1 MRFIL
6 ASASPRRKELL
17 EQIGVKFDILPA
29 TGEEVITKELPG
41 EVVMELAKQKAEE
54 VAKTAGA
61 DALVLGADTVV
72 AYEGK
77 ILGKPKDEADA
88 LRMLTMLSG
97 KEHEVYT
104 GVALIDN
111 RDQSMENFFERTKV
125 TMYPVSEEEIRDYI
139 AGGEPMDKAGA
150 YAIQGLGAKFIQKIE
165 GDYNNVVGLPIGRIY
180 QEIKRKSIEIPTQ
193 FLIRYYGCEKNV
205 LGESYLGG
213 ISGMNE
219 YDEECLQVFLE
230 KQLQLFQEE
239 VATTPEEAEEFLSDC
254 MAVICKDLKDVK
266 DYFDEEGVDISG
278 LSLDNLE
285 ELEEVFALPS
295 GRYLI
300 VEG

>member
-29 TGEEVITKELPG
+29 TGEEEITKELPG

-180 QEIKRKSIEIPTQ
+180 QEIKRKSIEIPTR
-193 FLIRYYGCEKNV
+193 F
-205 LGESYLGG
+205 
-213 ISGMNE
+213 
-219 YDEECLQVFLE
+219 
-230 KQLQLFQEE
+230 
-239 VATTPEEAEEFLSDC
+239 
-254 MAVICKDLKDVK
+254 
-266 DYFDEEGVDISG
+266 
-278 LSLDNLE
+278 
-285 ELEEVFALPS
+285 
-295 GRYLI
+295 
-300 VEG
+300 

>member
-180 QEIKRKSIEIPTQ
+180 QEI
-193 FLIRYYGCEKNV
+193 
-205 LGESYLGG
+205 
-213 ISGMNE
+213 
-219 YDEECLQVFLE
+219 
-230 KQLQLFQEE
+230 
-239 VATTPEEAEEFLSDC
+239 
-254 MAVICKDLKDVK
+254 
-266 DYFDEEGVDISG
+266 
-278 LSLDNLE
+278 
-285 ELEEVFALPS
+285 
-295 GRYLI
+295 
-300 VEG
+300 

>member
-17 EQIGVKFDILPA
+17 EQIGVKFNILPA

-150 YAIQGLGAKFIQKIE
+150 YAIQGIGAKFIQKIE
-165 GDYNNVVGLPIGRIY
+165 G
-180 QEIKRKSIEIPTQ
+180 S
-193 FLIRYYGCEKNV
+193 
-205 LGESYLGG
+205 
-213 ISGMNE
+213 
-219 YDEECLQVFLE
+219 
-230 KQLQLFQEE
+230 
-239 VATTPEEAEEFLSDC
+239 TTML
-254 MAVICKDLKDVK
+254 
-266 DYFDEEGVDISG
+266 
-278 LSLDNLE
+278 
-285 ELEEVFALPS
+285 
-295 GRYLI
+295 
-300 VEG
+300 

>member
-54 VAKTAGA
+54 VAKTAGE

-180 QEIKRKSIEIPTQ
+180 QEIKRKSIEIPTR
-193 FLIRYYGCEKNV
+193 F
-205 LGESYLGG
+205 
-213 ISGMNE
+213 
-219 YDEECLQVFLE
+219 
-230 KQLQLFQEE
+230 
-239 VATTPEEAEEFLSDC
+239 
-254 MAVICKDLKDVK
+254 
-266 DYFDEEGVDISG
+266 
-278 LSLDNLE
+278 
-285 ELEEVFALPS
+285 
-295 GRYLI
+295 
-300 VEG
+300 

>member
-125 TMYPVSEEEIRDYI
+125 TMYPVSEII
-139 AGGEPMDKAGA
+139 
-150 YAIQGLGAKFIQKIE
+150 
-165 GDYNNVVGLPIGRIY
+165 LPVANRW
-180 QEIKRKSIEIPTQ
+180 IKRVPMPFKGSEQ
-193 FLIRYYGCEKNV
+193 NSFRRSRG
-205 LGESYLGG
+205 
-213 ISGMNE
+213 
-219 YDEECLQVFLE
+219 
-230 KQLQLFQEE
+230 
-239 VATTPEEAEEFLSDC
+239 TTTML
-254 MAVICKDLKDVK
+254 
-266 DYFDEEGVDISG
+266 
-278 LSLDNLE
+278 
-285 ELEEVFALPS
+285 
-295 GRYLI
+295 
-300 VEG
+300 

>member
-29 TGEEVITKELPG
+29 TGKEVITKELPG

-97 KEHEVYT
+97 REHEVYT

-139 AGGEPMDKAGA
+139 AGDEPMDKAGA

-180 QEIKRKSIEIPTQ
+180 QEIKRKSIEIPTR
-193 FLIRYYGCEKNV
+193 F
-205 LGESYLGG
+205 
-213 ISGMNE
+213 
-219 YDEECLQVFLE
+219 
-230 KQLQLFQEE
+230 
-239 VATTPEEAEEFLSDC
+239 
-254 MAVICKDLKDVK
+254 
-266 DYFDEEGVDISG
+266 
-278 LSLDNLE
+278 
-285 ELEEVFALPS
+285 
-295 GRYLI
+295 
-300 VEG
+300 

>member
-17 EQIGVKFDILPA
+17 EQIGVKFNILPA

-150 YAIQGLGAKFIQKIE
+150 YAIQGIGAKFIQKIE
-165 GDYNNVVGLPIGRIY
+165 G
-180 QEIKRKSIEIPTQ
+180 
-193 FLIRYYGCEKNV
+193 
-205 LGESYLGG
+205 
-213 ISGMNE
+213 
-219 YDEECLQVFLE
+219 
-230 KQLQLFQEE
+230 
-239 VATTPEEAEEFLSDC
+239 TTTML
-254 MAVICKDLKDVK
+254 
-266 DYFDEEGVDISG
+266 
-278 LSLDNLE
+278 
-285 ELEEVFALPS
+285 
-295 GRYLI
+295 
-300 VEG
+300 

>member
-17 EQIGVKFDILPA
+17 EQIGVKFNILPA

-111 RDQSMENFFERTKV
+111 RDQSMEIFLKE
-125 TMYPVSEEEIRDYI
+125 
-139 AGGEPMDKAGA
+139 
-150 YAIQGLGAKFIQKIE
+150 QK
-165 GDYNNVVGLPIGRIY
+165 
-180 QEIKRKSIEIPTQ
+180 
-193 FLIRYYGCEKNV
+193 
-205 LGESYLGG
+205 
-213 ISGMNE
+213 
-219 YDEECLQVFLE
+219 
-230 KQLQLFQEE
+230 
-239 VATTPEEAEEFLSDC
+239 
-254 MAVICKDLKDVK
+254 
-266 DYFDEEGVDISG
+266 
-278 LSLDNLE
+278 
-285 ELEEVFALPS
+285 
-295 GRYLI
+295 
-300 VEG
+300 

>member
-6 ASASPRRKELL
+6 YQHRREEKELL
-17 EQIGVKFDILPA
+17 EQIGVKFNILPA
-29 TGEEVITKELPG
+29 TGEEVITKRTSG
-41 EVVMELAKQKAEE
+41 RSGDGIIKKKAEE

-111 RDQSMENFFERTKV
+111 RDQSMGEFFERTKV

-139 AGGEPMDKAGA
+139 AVGEPMDKAGA
-150 YAIQGLGAKFIQKIE
+150 YAIQELGAKFIQKIE

-180 QEIKRKSIEIPTQ
+180 QEIKRKSIEIPTR
-193 FLIRYYGCEKNV
+193 F
-205 LGESYLGG
+205 
-213 ISGMNE
+213 
-219 YDEECLQVFLE
+219 
-230 KQLQLFQEE
+230 
-239 VATTPEEAEEFLSDC
+239 
-254 MAVICKDLKDVK
+254 
-266 DYFDEEGVDISG
+266 
-278 LSLDNLE
+278 
-285 ELEEVFALPS
+285 
-295 GRYLI
+295 
-300 VEG
+300 

>member
-111 RDQSMENFFERTKV
+111 RDQST
-125 TMYPVSEEEIRDYI
+125 VSYTH
-139 AGGEPMDKAGA
+139 
-150 YAIQGLGAKFIQKIE
+150 LT
-165 GDYNNVVGLPIGRIY
+165 LPTNSR
-180 QEIKRKSIEIPTQ
+180 
-193 FLIRYYGCEKNV
+193 V
-205 LGESYLGG
+205 
-213 ISGMNE
+213 
-219 YDEECLQVFLE
+219 
-230 KQLQLFQEE
+230 
-239 VATTPEEAEEFLSDC
+239 
-254 MAVICKDLKDVK
+254 
-266 DYFDEEGVDISG
+266 
-278 LSLDNLE
+278 
-285 ELEEVFALPS
+285 
-295 GRYLI
+295 
-300 VEG
+300 

>member
-111 RDQSMENFFERTKV
+111 R
-125 TMYPVSEEEIRDYI
+125 
-139 AGGEPMDKAGA
+139 
-150 YAIQGLGAKFIQKIE
+150 
-165 GDYNNVVGLPIGRIY
+165 
-180 QEIKRKSIEIPTQ
+180 
-193 FLIRYYGCEKNV
+193 
-205 LGESYLGG
+205 
-213 ISGMNE
+213 
-219 YDEECLQVFLE
+219 CLLY
-230 KQLQLFQEE
+230 
-239 VATTPEEAEEFLSDC
+239 TSD
-254 MAVICKDLKDVK
+254 AADD
-266 DYFDEEGVDISG
+266 
-278 LSLDNLE
+278 
-285 ELEEVFALPS
+285 
-295 GRYLI
+295 
-300 VEG
+300 

>member
-125 TMYPVSEEEIRDYI
+125 TMYPVSEEEIR
-139 AGGEPMDKAGA
+139 
-150 YAIQGLGAKFIQKIE
+150 
-165 GDYNNVVGLPIGRIY
+165 
-180 QEIKRKSIEIPTQ
+180 
-193 FLIRYYGCEKNV
+193 
-205 LGESYLGG
+205 
-213 ISGMNE
+213 
-219 YDEECLQVFLE
+219 
-230 KQLQLFQEE
+230 
-239 VATTPEEAEEFLSDC
+239 
-254 MAVICKDLKDVK
+254 
-266 DYFDEEGVDISG
+266 EGVR
-278 LSLDNLE
+278 LLAQAWL
-285 ELEEVFALPS
+285 A
-295 GRYLI
+295 
-300 VEG
+300 

>member
-29 TGEEVITKELPG
+29 TGKEVITKELPG

-104 GVALIDN
+104 GVALMDN

-180 QEIKRKSIEIPTQ
+180 QEIKRKSIEIPTR
-193 FLIRYYGCEKNV
+193 F
-205 LGESYLGG
+205 
-213 ISGMNE
+213 
-219 YDEECLQVFLE
+219 
-230 KQLQLFQEE
+230 
-239 VATTPEEAEEFLSDC
+239 
-254 MAVICKDLKDVK
+254 
-266 DYFDEEGVDISG
+266 
-278 LSLDNLE
+278 
-285 ELEEVFALPS
+285 
-295 GRYLI
+295 
-300 VEG
+300 

>member
-1 MRFIL
+1 MSQMIL

-125 TMYPVSEEEIRDYI
+125 TMYPVSEEEIR
-139 AGGEPMDKAGA
+139 
-150 YAIQGLGAKFIQKIE
+150 
-165 GDYNNVVGLPIGRIY
+165 
-180 QEIKRKSIEIPTQ
+180 
-193 FLIRYYGCEKNV
+193 
-205 LGESYLGG
+205 
-213 ISGMNE
+213 
-219 YDEECLQVFLE
+219 
-230 KQLQLFQEE
+230 
-239 VATTPEEAEEFLSDC
+239 
-254 MAVICKDLKDVK
+254 
-266 DYFDEEGVDISG
+266 EGVR
-278 LSLDNLE
+278 LLAQAWL
-285 ELEEVFALPS
+285 A
-295 GRYLI
+295 
-300 VEG
+300 

>member
-17 EQIGVKFDILPA
+17 EQIGVKFNILPA

-125 TMYPVSEEEIRDYI
+125 TMYPVSEEEIRD
-139 AGGEPMDKAGA
+139 
-150 YAIQGLGAKFIQKIE
+150 
-165 GDYNNVVGLPIGRIY
+165 
-180 QEIKRKSIEIPTQ
+180 
-193 FLIRYYGCEKNV
+193 
-205 LGESYLGG
+205 
-213 ISGMNE
+213 
-219 YDEECLQVFLE
+219 
-230 KQLQLFQEE
+230 
-239 VATTPEEAEEFLSDC
+239 
-254 MAVICKDLKDVK
+254 
-266 DYFDEEGVDISG
+266 
-278 LSLDNLE
+278 
-285 ELEEVFALPS
+285 
-295 GRYLI
+295 
-300 VEG
+300 

>member
-17 EQIGVKFDILPA
+17 EQIGVKFNILPA

-125 TMYPVSEEEIRDYI
+125 TMYPVSEEEIR
-139 AGGEPMDKAGA
+139 
-150 YAIQGLGAKFIQKIE
+150 
-165 GDYNNVVGLPIGRIY
+165 
-180 QEIKRKSIEIPTQ
+180 
-193 FLIRYYGCEKNV
+193 
-205 LGESYLGG
+205 
-213 ISGMNE
+213 
-219 YDEECLQVFLE
+219 
-230 KQLQLFQEE
+230 
-239 VATTPEEAEEFLSDC
+239 
-254 MAVICKDLKDVK
+254 
-266 DYFDEEGVDISG
+266 EGVR
-278 LSLDNLE
+278 LLAQAWL
-285 ELEEVFALPS
+285 V
-295 GRYLI
+295 
-300 VEG
+300 

>member
-1 MRFIL
+1 MRVIL

-17 EQIGVKFDILPA
+17 ERIGVKFDILPA

-180 QEIKRKSIEIPTQ
+180 QEIKRKSIEIPTR
-193 FLIRYYGCEKNV
+193 F
-205 LGESYLGG
+205 
-213 ISGMNE
+213 
-219 YDEECLQVFLE
+219 
-230 KQLQLFQEE
+230 
-239 VATTPEEAEEFLSDC
+239 
-254 MAVICKDLKDVK
+254 
-266 DYFDEEGVDISG
+266 
-278 LSLDNLE
+278 
-285 ELEEVFALPS
+285 
-295 GRYLI
+295 
-300 VEG
+300 

>member
-41 EVVMELAKQKAEE
+41 EVVMEL
-54 VAKTAGA
+54 AGA

-180 QEIKRKSIEIPTQ
+180 QEIKRKSIEIPTR
-193 FLIRYYGCEKNV
+193 F
-205 LGESYLGG
+205 
-213 ISGMNE
+213 
-219 YDEECLQVFLE
+219 
-230 KQLQLFQEE
+230 
-239 VATTPEEAEEFLSDC
+239 
-254 MAVICKDLKDVK
+254 
-266 DYFDEEGVDISG
+266 
-278 LSLDNLE
+278 
-285 ELEEVFALPS
+285 
-295 GRYLI
+295 
-300 VEG
+300 